1 MGEDAYGLG
10 RLERL
15 ASPRDIWQNEA
26 GDFTPWLAANID
38 VLSDAIGLPLAIEG
52 QEVLVG
58 DFRLD
63 IHATDPDGKT
73 VVIENQLEPSDHSHL
88 GQLLVYASG
97 LEASTAIW
105 ITTRLREE
113 HRSALIWLNERT
125 DSDVRAFG
133 IEVSVVHIGDS
144 LRAPVLDVVVEPN
157 DWAKAAKETSKAAVS
172 PKNQQRMAFFEDVFD
187 LMATAY
193 PTIRTPKTQVT
204 SWCSFAAGPFGYY
217 CLSFSKQGYR
227 VEIYLDTGDK
237 DSTKWIYDQLAADG
251 ENLQQTLGFKL
262 SWDRLN
268 NNRGSRIA
276 TYLEGFD
283 LEDADGSARQK
294 AVAWSVERAVALHR
308 QLDGRLRSL
317 AKTSKEATQVTDQSN
332 GGVG

>member
-1 MGEDAYGLG
+1 MAPDALGLG

-15 ASPRDIWQNEA
+15 TNPRGVWEHEA
-26 GDFTPWLAANID
+26 INFTPWLATNID
-38 VLSDAIGLPLAIEG
+38 VLSDAIGLPLTVVG

-73 VVIENQLEPSDHSHL
+73 VIIENQLESSDHSHL

-105 ITTRLREE
+105 ITTRLRDE
-113 HRSALIWLNERT
+113 HRSALTWLNERT

-133 IEVSVVHIGDS
+133 IELSVVHIGNS
-144 LRAPVLDVVVEPN
+144 LKAPVLDVVVEPN

-172 PKNQQRMAFFEDVFD
+172 PKNQQRMAFFEDVFEII
-187 LMATAY
+187 ATTY
-193 PTIRTPKTQVT
+193 PAIRTPKTQVT

-227 VEIYLDTGDK
+227 VEIYLDTGNK
-237 DSTKWIYDQLAADG
+237 NSTKQVFDQLAA
-251 ENLQQTLGFKL
+251 ERERLQRELGFDL
-262 SWDRLN
+262 VWDRLD
-268 NNRGSRIA
+268 NNRGSRVA
-276 TYLEGFD
+276 TYLDGFD
-283 LEDADGSARQK
+283 LETADDSTRQK
-294 AVAWSVERAVALHR
+294 AIHWSVDRAIRLH
-308 QLDGRLRSL
+308 QHLDGQLRGL
-317 AKTSKEATQVTDQSN
+317 AKAAKEAEQPVDQSI
-332 GGVG
+332 GGHE